1 MGNPEI
7 TLVLPVFNEE
17 ANLGPLLTRVDEA
30 MSASHLS
37 YCVLVVDDGSTDATS
52 ELLRSFESRL
62 PLRISRHARNEGLGY
77 TLRDGLV
84 AAAGVCAADD
94 IIVTMDADDT
104 HHPALISGM
113 MRKIRDGFDVV
124 IASRFQPGA
133 RCYGVPVHRRMLSF
147 AASSLFRLLLPT
159 DGVRDFTCGYRAY
172 RAGVLQSAIATYGD
186 SFLESDGFQCMID
199 VLLHLRALGARFTEV
214 PVVLRYDRKRGASK
228 MRVMRTIRQTLLLI
242 ARRRITDLQARGPL
256 APPR

>member
-17 ANLGPLLTRVDEA
+17 ANLSPLLTRVHEA
-30 MSASHLS
+30 MSASNLS
-37 YCVLVVDDGSTDATS
+37 YRVLVVDDGSTDATS
-52 ELLRSFESRL
+52 EILESFLSRV
-62 PLRISRHARNEGLGY
+62 PLVVCRHARNEGLGY

-84 AAAGVCAADD
+84 AAAGLCAPDD
-94 IIVTMDADDT
+94 AIVTMDADDT
-104 HHPALISGM
+104 HQPALIGEM
-113 MRKIRDGFDVV
+113 LRKIREGFDVV

-133 RCYGVPVHRRMLSF
+133 RSQGVPVHRRALSS
-147 AASSLFRLLLPT
+147 AASLLFRAVLAT

-186 SFLESDGFQCMID
+186 SFLASDGFQCMVD

-214 PVVLRYDRKRGASK
+214 PVILRYDRKRGPSK
-228 MRVMRTIRQTLLLI
+228 MRVLQTIRKTLLLI
-242 ARRRITDLQARGPL
+242 ARRKMTDLRV
-256 APPR
+256 R

>member
-1 MGNPEI
+1 MVNPEI
-7 TLVLPVFNEE
+7 TVVLPVFNEE

-30 MSASHLS
+30 MSASKLS
-37 YCVLVVDDGSTDATS
+37 YRVLVVDDGSTDATY
-52 ELLRSFESRL
+52 EVLRSFESRL

-84 AAAGVCAADD
+84 AAAQVCSPDD

-104 HHPALISGM
+104 HHPALLSPCL
-113 MRKIRDGFDVV
+113 RKIREGSDVV

-133 RCYGVPVHRRMLSF
+133 ECHGVPAHRRMLSS
-147 AASSLFRLLLPT
+147 AASSLFRLVLPT
-159 DGVRDFTCGYRAY
+159 EGVRDFTCGYRAY
-172 RAGVLQSAIATYGD
+172 RAGALQVAISTYGD

-199 VLLHLRALGARFTEV
+199 VLLHLRALKARFTEV

-228 MRVMRTIRQTLLLI
+228 MRVLRTIRKTLLLI
-242 ARRRITDLQARGPL
+242 ARRRLTDLRY
-256 APPR
+256 